1 MGEIKARG
9 GDIETV
15 EGEVVAGDAG
25 DVDVVSLKGKVQ
37 LIFGNINYTKHN
49 YTKSLICYISLTH
62 LIFSESKTQSRSAC
76 PPCKSGTFCCKTS
89 HTCVHVEDHVE
100 ACLDWSRN
108 INISW
113 YFKLDWFIFK
123 IIAI

>member
-37 LIFGNINYTKHN
+37 LIFGNINYTKR
-49 YTKSLICYISLTH
+49 KSFRNHEYVLYRL
-62 LIFSESKTQSRSAC
+62 
-76 PPCKSGTFCCKTS
+76 
-89 HTCVHVEDHVE
+89 HVLYFQNLKRNQE
-100 ACLDWSRN
+100 AHAHPAQVVPFVAS
-108 INISW
+108 IGG
-113 YFKLDWFIFK
+113 
-123 IIAI
+123 